1 MNNEL
6 IRFSQPENVLLKS
19 AGAYPHVMITDFG
32 LARILEGSELAKTQ
46 CGTPQYVAP
55 EVLTLNVIVPRLGET
70 PKPGYGKE
78 VDMWSLGGILYV
90 LYVPPSALILCILL
104 LCSLSGSPPFR
115 EESAGMGL
123 NLLVRIQRGIF
134 DFPYE
139 LWGGIS
145 DEGTIP
151 L

>member
-104 LCSLSGSPPFR
+104 FVQF
-115 EESAGMGL
+115 
-123 NLLVRIQRGIF
+123 VRISAIPRGKCRNGLKLVSKNPARNIR
-134 DFPYE
+134 FPLRALGRYF
-139 LWGGIS
+139 
-145 DEGTIP
+145 
-151 L
+151 